1 MIYINDI
8 PSLRDPESLELF
20 VEDRIE
26 KVELI
31 GGNAVQ
37 DYGHVESGDV
47 FSLECVFH
55 TDNWGKIETL
65 WKTRTPVSFTDVAG
79 IIWTNLRIV
88 VKSIRYE
95 SKFPQYVRLKF
106 ELWKI

>member
-8 PSLRDPESLELF
+8 PSLRDPESLEL
-20 VEDRIE
+20 VIEDRIE
-26 KVELI
+26 KIELI

-55 TDNWGKIETL
+55 VDNWGRMQEL
-65 WKTRTPVSFTDVAG
+65 WKTRQLVSFTDPAG
-79 IIWTNLRIV
+79 MIWQNLRLV
-88 VKSIRYE
+88 IRRIKYD
-95 SKFPQYVRLKF
+95 KNFPKYAWITF